1 MRIDEVLCALVYRRS
16 FRERFR
22 AGERA
27 ELGIDPADEADLAAI
42 DLGELDR
49 TADLTCRTLLEASH
63 RGVGSLRDAFPRS
76 IRAYCT
82 VRDETELPFDF
93 ADSQAFAGFG
103 RDAPGPPME
112 AVFGDF
118 LETALDAQ
126 WQPVVREERALAVLR
141 ALVVTPSPA
150 FAIPDWVRA
159 GPAGHYAVVRRAE
172 APLLVAA
179 LNGRLVTGPVTPLT
193 AGILEGDAVE
203 AAAVRAEL
211 RAMGLLS

>member
-27 ELGIDPADEADLAAI
+27 ALGIDPADEADLAGL
-42 DLGELDR
+42 DLAELER
-49 TADLTCRTLLEASH
+49 AAGLTCRALLDASH

-76 IRAYCT
+76 IRAYRT
-82 VRDETELPFDF
+82 HHDEADLPFDF

-103 RDAPGPPME
+103 QSALME

-118 LETALDAQ
+118 LEATLDAS
-126 WQPVVREERALAVLR
+126 WRPVVREERALAVLR
-141 ALVVTPSPA
+141 ALVVSPTPA
-150 FAIPDWVRA
+150 FAIPDWVLA
-159 GPAGHYAVVRRAE
+159 APAGHYAVVRGPG

-179 LNGRLVTGPVTPLT
+179 LNGRLVTGPVTPLI
-193 AGILEGDAVE
+193 AGILEGDTVE

-211 RAMGLLS
+211 RSMGLTR